1 MAGRKKNT
9 QKFEEI
15 SGNTQKGVVKSK
27 KSLKVRKVNKSRRKK
42 GFSFKKEITKSF
54 QNPLLAS
61 KDGENVCMVCGG
73 ETYDV
78 HCKRICKNCG
88 YMRDCSDP

>member
-1 MAGRKKNT
+1 MAGSREKVKSRKK
-9 QKFEEI
+9 
-15 SGNTQKGVVKSK
+15 
-27 KSLKVRKVNKSRRKK
+27 LKVRRKNFDFNKGANKDFQS
-42 GFSFKKEITKSF
+42 SSLATK
-54 QNPLLAS
+54 N
-61 KDGENVCMVCGG
+61 GENVCMVCGG